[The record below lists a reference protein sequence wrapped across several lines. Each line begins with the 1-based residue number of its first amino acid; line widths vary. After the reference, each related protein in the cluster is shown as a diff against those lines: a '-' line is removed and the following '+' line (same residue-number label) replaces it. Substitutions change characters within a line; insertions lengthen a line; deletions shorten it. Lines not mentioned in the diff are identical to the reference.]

1 MGVQQN
7 YKKTPNLPNP
17 LVLWEGNQDEREE
30 TGPGPHGKAVA
41 GWSSTKVAKC
51 SFPAS
56 VSHMVWAVVTCDAI
70 MGGGGREK

>member
-41 GWSSTKVAKC
+41 G
-51 SFPAS
+51 PAPRWPS
-56 VSHMVWAVVTCDAI
+56 APFQRQFLTWY
-70 MGGGGREK
+70 GLW